1 MCILS
6 KRELKNIAKRAL
18 FELHKAALHAGV
30 IILPN
35 HYYIGIP
42 DVNALRRTTEM
53 WARRSKLLGIDSD
66 LDGQAARIRE
76 VCTPFEPE
84 YRGNPFYKDA
94 VSTGSG
100 PGFGY
105 VEAQVLHGV
114 LRHFKPR
121 QIIEVGSGVS
131 TRCSLAATAMNEHEG
146 APRCEIICIEP
157 HPSPWLENGEVRL
170 IRSEVQPLGFELFEA
185 LEPGSLLFIDS
196 SHTVKV
202 GGDVNYLILEV
213 LPRLRDGVLV
223 HFHDIYLP
231 YDYARNALT
240 SLEHPQETALLHAF
254 LIGNRNVEILF
265 SLSHLHYDRRD
276 CLLEVFPEY
285 RPQPG
290 ANGLR
295 EGGYGS
301 FTAMGEHFPSSTYL
315 RIRCGLA
322 C

>member
-1 MCILS
+1 MLT
-6 KRELKNIAKRAL
+6 KRGLKNIAKRAL
-18 FELHKAALHAGV
+18 FKAHRAALHAGV

-35 HYYIGIP
+35 HYYVGVP
-42 DVNALRRTTEM
+42 DVNTLRRTTDT
-53 WARRSKLLGIDSD
+53 WARRSKLLGVDTD
-66 LDGQAARIRE
+66 VDGQVVRIRD

-94 VSTGSG
+94 VSRVSG

-105 VEAQVLHGV
+105 IEAQALHGV
-114 LRHFKPR
+114 VRYFKPR

-146 APRCEIICIEP
+146 APPCDIICIEP
-157 HPSPWLENGEVRL
+157 HPSPWLESGGIRL
-170 IRSEVQPLGFELFEA
+170 IRSEVQRLGFELFED

-196 SHTVKV
+196 SHTVKA

-213 LPRLRDGVLV
+213 LPRLRAGVLV

-231 YDYARNALT
+231 YDYARDSLT
-240 SLEHPQETALLHAF
+240 SLEHPQETVLLHAF

-276 CLLEVFPEY
+276 CLMEVFPEY
-285 RPQPG
+285 RPQPDS
-290 ANGLR
+290 NGLC

-301 FTAMGEHFPSSTYL
+301 FTAMGEHFPSSMYL
-315 RIRCGLA
+315 RIRRGLA
-322 C
+322 P